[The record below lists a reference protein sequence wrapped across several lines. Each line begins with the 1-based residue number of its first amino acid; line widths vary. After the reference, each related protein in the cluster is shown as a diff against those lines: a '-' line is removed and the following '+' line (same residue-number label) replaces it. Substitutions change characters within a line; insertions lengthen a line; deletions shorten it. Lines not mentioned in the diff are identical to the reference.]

1 MKISELRAEL
11 GLSLEAF
18 AKAVGLSSKGY
29 AHGLEQGTE
38 TCSVRVALKI
48 EELSGGRIPASTLN
62 ADVALV
68 EGARGMGEGASA

>member
-29 AHGLEQGTE
+29 ASDLEQGNA
-38 TCSVRVALKI
+38 TCSVRVALQI
-48 EELSGGRIPASTLN
+48 ESLSGGRIPASSLN

-68 EGARGMGEGASA
+68 EGARGMGEGAAA

>member
-1 MKISELRAEL
+1 MTILELRSEL

-29 AHGLEQGTE
+29 AHALEQGTE
-38 TCSVRVALKI
+38 TCSVRVALEI
-48 EELSGGRIPASTLN
+48 ERLSGGRIPARSLN

-68 EGARGMGEGASA
+68 ETARGVGEGAAA